1 MKPDNASSISIVTVV
16 KDDLLGLRQTAE
28 SIIHQTY
35 NPAEWIILDGESGPE
50 MTEFLESLSKFPY
63 VHVSTAPPNGIYNAM
78 NRATLTASG
87 EWLWFINA
95 GDVLM
100 NEEVIEILR
109 TNIPKS
115 SNIGIIATPVIQSTP
130 SGFFY
135 SFTKPDLQRNAN
147 NFVAN
152 FHHQGCLIKRNEF
165 IQTGG
170 YDEGLKLAADGKLLD
185 SIVDRSQVMILDSP
199 LVVFQLGGRSWKDL
213 RKTLEE
219 IDTYRISHQTHF
231 RRNFIVFK
239 NSLRALVLPI
249 KPGVL
254 IKKYLE
260 YRQQAMFDKNPW
272 GIVSEGADT
281 RLEKK
286 PRFEK
291 LLNVGQTSHER

>member
-1 MKPDNASSISIVTVV
+1 MNPYNASSISIVTVV
-16 KDDLLGLRQTAE
+16 KDDLRGLRQTAE
-28 SIIHQTY
+28 SIIHQSC
-35 NPAEWIILDGESGPE
+35 NPTEWIILDGESGPE
-50 MTEFLESLSKFPY
+50 TAEFLDSLSKFSY
-63 VHVSTAPPNGIYNAM
+63 VQVSTAPPKGIYNAM
-78 NRATLTASG
+78 NRATITASG

-100 NEEVIEILR
+100 SERVIEILS

-115 SNIGIIATPVIQSTP
+115 SNIGVIATPVIQSTP

-135 SFTKPDLQRNAN
+135 SFTKPDLQRNADK
-147 NFVAN
+147 FVAN
-152 FHHQGCLIKRNEF
+152 FHHQGCLIKRDEF
-165 IQTGG
+165 IQTSG

-185 SIVDRSQVMILDSP
+185 SIVNRSQVMILDSP

-219 IDTYRISHQTHF
+219 IDTYRISRQTHF

-239 NSLRALVLPI
+239 NSLRSFVLPL

-254 IKKYLE
+254 VKKYLE
-260 YRQQAMFDKNPW
+260 HRQKAMFDKNPW
-272 GIVSEGADT
+272 GIVSESVDT
-281 RLEKK
+281 RLEKR